1 MNENEMQHGI
11 DWNGESIA
19 GYVAT
24 EKYNGCRAF
33 WDGSNLWS
41 RGGLKI
47 NLPDFWLAAL
57 PPGVSLDGE
66 IYDGPGG
73 VYRCGSAI
81 RYGRF
86 TPSMRF
92 MVFDCPTADGDYQ
105 TRLAFA
111 AKYEGGPL
119 KIASCQVVSGLFIAK
134 ELLNE
139 IIKRGGEG
147 LMLRN
152 PALKYSAER
161 TAELIKFKCAQLRT
175 KVNKDNLS
183 TMVDI
188 MQAQLG

>member
-33 WDGSNLWS
+33 WDGMNLWS

-47 NLPDFWLAAL
+47 NLPDYWLAAL
-57 PPGVSLDGE
+57 PHSVSLDGE

-86 TPSMRF
+86 TPTMKF

-105 TRLAFA
+105 ARLVFA

-119 KIASCQVVSGLFIAK
+119 AVINCQIVSGLYMAEKF
-134 ELLNE
+134 LLAV
-139 IIKRGGEG
+139 IKRGGEG

-152 PALKYSAER
+152 PQLKYTAGR
-161 TAELIKFKCAQLRT
+161 TADLIKFKCDQLVT
-175 KVNKDNLS
+175 KGNNESLLPIGN
-183 TMVDI
+183 I